1 MGENMPGYNP
11 DALTWLEGRIATWQA
26 DPAGIGLTS
35 ALVTTLATDVTTSR
49 NAFTSVQTVRGE
61 SKNAT
66 EAFKVSGDG
75 MRASASLLIATIKA
89 FADASSDPQ
98 LVYDAAN
105 VSPQDP
111 RSPAPPPEQP
121 ANLEAVLQ
129 NNGTIELSWSGRGP
143 TGTLYEVYRRLPTE
157 TTFDL
162 LGNVDA
168 LTKSYNDA
176 AIPAGTTFL
185 TYQVRAVRGDQ
196 VSPFS
201 TQFSIQFG
209 SIDAAAEMGMAA

>member
-1 MGENMPGYNP
+1 MGANMPAYNP

-35 ALVTTLATDVTTSR
+35 ALVTTLATDVTNSR

-75 MRASASLLIATIKA
+75 MRANASLLIATIKA

-162 LGNVDA
+162 LGNVGA
-168 LTKSYNDA
+168 LAKSYNDA
-176 AIPAGTTFL
+176 ALPAGTTFA